1 VAKKTKTF
9 GAIFLALGILS
20 NAIAILANRRTM
32 PVVGMPAH
40 FRPASAIWQS
50 ANAHSRLLPLADH
63 ASISFFSIG
72 DLFLLAGALVL
83 IVRFVQI
90 NSSEGEK

>member
-1 VAKKTKTF
+1 MAKNFKTF
-9 GAIFLALGILS
+9 GAVLLVLGILS
-20 NAIAILANRRTM
+20 NTLVVFANGRTM

-50 ANAHSRLLPLADH
+50 ANTHSRLLPLADH

-72 DLFLLAGALVL
+72 DLCLIAGAAVL
-83 IVRFVQI
+83 AVRFV
-90 NSSEGEK
+90 NARWK